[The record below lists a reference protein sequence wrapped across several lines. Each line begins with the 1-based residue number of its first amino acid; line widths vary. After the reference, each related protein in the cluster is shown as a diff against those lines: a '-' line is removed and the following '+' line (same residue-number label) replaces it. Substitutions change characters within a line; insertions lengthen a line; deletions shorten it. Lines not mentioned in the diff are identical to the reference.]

1 MSEILDRIN
10 TLGPCLSIMT
20 NEMRYEKYTKY
31 ISELDAAYVNKTITF
46 DEYISAKSK
55 LSFYMLEK
63 S

>member
-1 MSEILDRIN
+1 MSEILDKIN

-31 ISELDAAYVNKTITF
+31 ISELDAAYANKTITF

-55 LSFYMLEK
+55 LSIYMLEK